1 MGGDEILIIDSESN
15 ADDLEKKM
23 CRMSEEL
30 DGMGC
35 SIAYG
40 ISRGSDTKD
49 FNQLVNEADMAML
62 LNKDRYYKGKNIEH
76 R

>member
-1 MGGDEILIIDSESN
+1 MMPST
-15 ADDLEKKM
+15 
-23 CRMSEEL
+23 
-30 DGMGC
+30 MGC